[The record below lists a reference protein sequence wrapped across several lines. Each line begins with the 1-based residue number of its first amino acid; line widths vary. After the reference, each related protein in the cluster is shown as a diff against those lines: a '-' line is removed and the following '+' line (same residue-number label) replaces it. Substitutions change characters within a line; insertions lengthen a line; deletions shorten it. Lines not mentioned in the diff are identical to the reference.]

1 MDEAE
6 LRTVELAEA
15 EMLRVIDAARGFL
28 PDAQVIDMVALVRAG
43 EPGVALEVLC
53 AQLEEHDATLP
64 PGALLELEAAAERM
78 EIHLSPWIVRELRR
92 GGRAAP

>member
-1 MDEAE
+1 MDTSGGSLSESKDAG
-6 LRTVELAEA
+6 
-15 EMLRVIDAARGFL
+15 MLRVLDAARGVL
-28 PDAQVIDMVALVRAG
+28 PESQVTEMFELVRAG
-43 EPGVALEVLC
+43 EPGVALETLC

-92 GGRAAP
+92 GGRADP

>member
-1 MDEAE
+1 MNEAE
-6 LRTVELAEA
+6 RRTDELADA
-15 EMLRVIDAARGFL
+15 EMRSILDAARAVL
-28 PDAQVIDMVALVRAG
+28 PESQVVEMVERVRAG
-43 EPGVALEVLC
+43 EPGVALEILC

-92 GGRAAP
+92 GGRADR

>member
-1 MDEAE
+1 MDESN
-6 LRTVELAEA
+6 RRVVEVAEA
-15 EMLRVIDAARGFL
+15 DMLRVLDAARGVL
-28 PDAQVIDMVALVRAG
+28 PESQVAEMFELVRAG
-43 EPGVALEVLC
+43 EPGVALETLC

-92 GGRAAP
+92 GGRGDP